1 MADSKFSAL
10 PTSTTPLVGTELLPI
25 VQSGV
30 TKKINVEDLN
40 TFAPAFSAYAS
51 AAQTIPDGG
60 TSTKITLDVENF
72 DTNSNFAS
80 SRFTPTVAGY
90 YQISAA
96 VFYNSTFGANIVIA
110 SIWKNGAT
118 EKSVVAPFLAN
129 GYGAAAVST
138 LIYMNGSTDYI
149 ELYTFQNS
157 GAPQTTQGGNEST
170 WMTGVLIR
178 T

>member
-1 MADSKFSAL
+1 MADLKISQLTGA
-10 PTSTTPLVGTELLPI
+10 TTPLAGTEVVPV
-25 VQSGV
+25 VQSGA
-30 TKKINVEDLN
+30 TKKVAVRDLN

-51 AAQTIPDGG
+51 AAQTIANN
-60 TSTKITLDVENF
+60 TAVKITLDVENF

-90 YQISAA
+90 YQISAT
-96 VFYNSTFGANIVIA
+96 VFFNSTSGANIMNAAIF
-110 SIWKNGAT
+110 KNGST
-118 EKSVVAPFLAN
+118 EKAVVAPFLSN
-129 GYGAAAVST
+129 GYGAAAVSA

-157 GAPQTTQGGNEST
+157 GASQTTQGGNAST